1 MHVSGTHFV
10 ARTYMH
16 RAVVGGGGGGGGCSN
31 LSSANTK
38 MVNAPNDS
46 FLNF

>member
-10 ARTYMH
+10 ARTYIH
-16 RAVVGGGGGGGGCSN
+16 RAVAGVGGCSN

>member
-16 RAVVGGGGGGGGCSN
+16 RVVAGGGGDALISVRRI
-31 LSSANTK
+31 LRR
-38 MVNAPNDS
+38 
-46 FLNF
+46 

>member
-16 RAVVGGGGGGGGCSN
+16 RVVAGAGGGDALISVRRI
-31 LSSANTK
+31 LRR
-38 MVNAPNDS
+38 
-46 FLNF
+46 

>member
-16 RAVVGGGGGGGGCSN
+16 RVVPGGGGGSSN

-38 MVNAPNDS
+38 KVNAPNDS
-46 FLNF
+46 FLSFQ

>member
-16 RAVVGGGGGGGGCSN
+16 RVVAGRGGCSN

-38 MVNAPNDS
+38 NVNAPNDS
-46 FLNF
+46 FLSFQ

>member
-10 ARTYMH
+10 ARTYKH
-16 RAVVGGGGGGGGCSN
+16 RVVAGAGGGGCSN

-38 MVNAPNDS
+38 KVNAPNDS
-46 FLNF
+46 FLSFQ

>member
-16 RAVVGGGGGGGGCSN
+16 RVVAGAGGML
-31 LSSANTK
+31 LSQ
-38 MVNAPNDS
+38 
-46 FLNF
+46 FGEY

>member
-16 RAVVGGGGGGGGCSN
+16 RVVAGAGGCCN

-38 MVNAPNDS
+38 VVNSPNDS
-46 FLNF
+46 FLSFQ

>member
-16 RAVVGGGGGGGGCSN
+16 RVVAGAGEGGGAVISVRRI
-31 LSSANTK
+31 LRW
-38 MVNAPNDS
+38 
-46 FLNF
+46 

>member
-16 RAVVGGGGGGGGCSN
+16 RVVARAGGGCSN

-38 MVNAPNDS
+38 KVNAPNDS
-46 FLNF
+46 FLSFQ

>member
-10 ARTYMH
+10 ATTYMY
-16 RAVVGGGGGGGGCSN
+16 RVVARGGGGGCSN
-31 LSSANTK
+31 LSSANIK

-46 FLNF
+46 FLSFQ